1 VTALRETIGMDVRS
15 DATVI
20 AGSLGQPEQFG
31 VVFDR
36 HARVVFRY
44 LVRRVG
50 PADADTALGEV
61 FRVAFEKRATYDTSY
76 QSARPWLYGIAT
88 RLVAK
93 HRRAEARRIRATAR
107 VASERVTPADA
118 TERVDDRV
126 DAAAR
131 WPSVAD
137 AVAGLPA
144 GERDALLLFVW
155 EELSYEEIA
164 AALDVPVGTVRSR
177 INRARRR
184 LRTLREPDVP
194 NGKVPA
200 RSGRIAP

>member
-1 VTALRETIGMDVRS
+1 MDAGT

-20 AGSLGQPEQFG
+20 VASLEHPEQFG

-44 LVRRVG
+44 LVRRIG
-50 PADADTALGEV
+50 PGDADTVLGEV
-61 FRVAFEKRATYDTSY
+61 FRIAFEKRATYDASY
-76 QSARPWLYGIAT
+76 KSARPWLYGIAT

-107 VASERVTPADA
+107 LASERVTPADA

-126 DAAAR
+126 DAAVR
-131 WPSVAD
+131 WPGVAD
-137 AVAGLPA
+137 AVAELPR

-164 AALDVPVGTVRSR
+164 SALRVPVGTVRSR
-177 INRARRR
+177 LNRARRR
-184 LRTLREPDVP
+184 LRALREPDAARGQVP
-194 NGKVPA
+194 L
-200 RSGRIAP
+200 RSGRIDP